1 MRAGGQKGLKQL
13 MRRFIEYKVPAAGL
27 GRLQG
32 RHHTKALP
40 GEQTCRYCRNLPED
54 RTAPHSFQ
62 KHKPSRRFNRNSSR
76 GNRAGSFG
84 SGASNPRAAS
94 HRVPASGCKRFTEGK
109 LHFQGNS
116 MLIHMHVTC
125 GRSGGVCKGAPR
137 VGSHGV
143 ACPAGSKS

>member
-13 MRRFIEYKVPAAGL
+13 MRRFIEYKVPVGTL
-27 GRLQG
+27 GSLYG

-40 GEQTCRYCRNLPED
+40 DEQTCRYCPNLPED
-54 RTAPHSFQ
+54 RTAPHSFE
-62 KHKPSRRFNRNSSR
+62 KHKPSRLRVSESASGNSNR

-116 MLIHMHVTC
+116 MLIRMCMAC
-125 GRSGGVCKGAPR
+125 GRPTGDPMGL
-137 VGSHGV
+137 
-143 ACPAGSKS
+143 